1 MAYIWKF
8 GKPDLFITFSAN
20 PKWKEITD
28 KNLSTVSGYGE
39 IISSHIINEI
49 FNHNGIKSEH
59 KDSRLFIKTKL

>member
-28 KNLSTVSGYGE
+28 NLLDG
-39 IISSHIINEI
+39 
-49 FNHNGIKSEH
+49 
-59 KDSRLFIKTKL
+59 